1 VIWVAIVFAAVIG
14 FLLYRRD
21 IFWQLLDVYHELKPC
36 RFSVIVALLGAFV
49 FLKNDQGT
57 EVLRALAERGELTGA
72 TNLLR
77 LTSFAIALLAWS
89 LASWYSAR
97 VLLDFDFQTTRVPR
111 VDLTP
116 KWRRFHRF
124 LRRNVPRLLG
134 ALPLFVVGLSLL
146 RARASYEDNPPR
158 MLTILGWL
166 ALAGGAILWLLF
178 KLRRRFLQSP
188 ADAKKYSG
196 LKQMHRLSRSVL
208 VTMSILSVA
217 LALLFIFN
225 PIRFAGNLGTGA
237 VLGFAA
243 ACWVF
248 WGSVLVYLGALYR
261 LPALTLIVAW
271 IAICSLTND
280 NHDIRTISRADPFQR
295 PQLIDALRVWH
306 DDIVKKYP
314 ARPVHPLFIVAT
326 EGGGIR
332 AAYWTAAVLGSLQDT
347 EASFSDHVFAISG
360 VSGGSVGASVF
371 AALLADGTQSDFAK
385 RAEET
390 LGHDFLSPA
399 IAAMLYPDFLQ
410 RLWPWPCTFLD
421 RGHWLEES
429 WEQSWKTAV
438 GNERFG
444 APFFDL
450 WKTNRAYVP
459 ALFLNGTSVESG
471 NRIIISN
478 IVVDEKNF
486 FDAEDATRKL
496 LPEPEQSDEAKRTNA
511 IVDLPLSTA
520 AHFSARFTYVSPA
533 GRFASDG
540 THEVDG
546 GYFENSGAAT
556 ALDILRQVMDAI
568 NDPNNHFVDI
578 APKIVMISNDPLSAA
593 FAPQTETES
602 PATQVEQAKSE
613 PGTFLEDA
621 LAPVYALL
629 NSREARG
636 TYAQRAIVRA
646 LENFYQTAHV
656 DLSAVG
662 PTKVYVFR
670 LAPAKVPL
678 PLGWMLS
685 NRAANAMQ
693 QQLCDEG
700 KSDETE
706 IETWNKQMREEII
719 FTLVGHGS
727 PSDPCAPASHP
738 TTASAP

>member
-1 VIWVAIVFAAVIG
+1 VILVALFFAAAVG

-36 RFSVIVALLGAFV
+36 RFSVIVAALGAFV
-49 FLKNDQGT
+49 FLVNEQGK

-72 TNLLR
+72 TNALR
-77 LTSFAIALLAWS
+77 LTSFGIALLTWS
-89 LASWYSAR
+89 LASWYSSR
-97 VLLDFDFQTTRVPR
+97 VLLYFDFPSTRVR
-111 VDLTP
+111 HVDLRRT
-116 KWRRFHRF
+116 WRAAHHF

-134 ALPLFVVGLSLL
+134 ALPMFIVGLGFL
-146 RARASYEDNPPR
+146 RTRRTYEQDPPR
-158 MLTILGWL
+158 MILLLGFL
-166 ALAGGAILWLLF
+166 ALVSGVVLWLLF
-178 KLRRRFLQSP
+178 ALRRRFLRS
-188 ADAKKYSG
+188 AAEIKKYSG
-196 LKQMHRLSRSVL
+196 LKQVRGLSRAAL
-208 VTMSILSVA
+208 ITMSILSI
-217 LALLFIFN
+217 ALLVSSMVD
-225 PIRFAGNLGTGA
+225 PIRVAGNIGTGA

-248 WGSVLVYLGALYR
+248 WGSALVYLGGLFR
-261 LPALTLIVAW
+261 LPVLTLIVAW

-280 NHDIRTISRADPFQR
+280 NHDIRTITRTAPFQR
-295 PQLIDALRVWH
+295 PQLIDALRDWH
-306 DDIVKKYP
+306 KRVVEKYP
-314 ARPVHPLFIVAT
+314 AQPVHPLFIVAT

-332 AAYWTAAVLGSLQDT
+332 AAYWTAAVLGSMQDS
-347 EASFSDHVFAISG
+347 EPAFADHVFAISG

-371 AALLADGTQSDFAK
+371 AALVADGTPNDFAK
-385 RAEET
+385 RAEAI
-390 LGHDFLSPA
+390 LGRDFLSPA
-399 IAAMLYPDFLQ
+399 VAAMLYPDFVQ
-410 RLWPWPCTFLD
+410 RLWPWPCRFFD

-429 WEQSWKTAV
+429 WEQGWRTSI
-438 GNERFG
+438 GSDRFRS
-444 APFFDL
+444 PFFDL
-450 WKTNRAYVP
+450 WTTSNAYVP

-471 NRIIISN
+471 NRIIVSN
-478 IVVDEKNF
+478 IIVDEKNF

-496 LPEPEQSDEAKRTNA
+496 LPEPDQSDDAKRANA

-556 ALDILRQVMDAI
+556 ALDILRQVADAI
-568 NDPNNHFVDI
+568 ADPNNNFSDVV
-578 APKIVMISNDPLSAA
+578 PKIIMISNDPLGAA
-593 FAPQTETES
+593 FAPQTETDS
-602 PATQVEQAKSE
+602 PTTRAEEARNE

-621 LAPVYALL
+621 LAPIYALL

-646 LENFYQTAHV
+646 QENFYEKLHV

-670 LAPAKVPL
+670 LAPAQVPL

-685 NRAANAMQ
+685 NRAAHAMQ

-700 KSDETE
+700 KSDRTE

-719 FTLVGHGS
+719 FSLVGHAS
-727 PSDPCAPASHP
+727 QTDPCAPISHP
-738 TTASAP
+738 ATVSAP